1 MSNISDMVLKKEA
14 AWKDEDYRNAAM
26 NIALPVGGAAAGYGL
41 TNALVDDAST
51 GMKIG
56 GAGLGAAAALITS
69 LYLQNMDK
77 GTVPADAPPVKPS
90 EKEEQELKDVASDWS
105 PRGAVGI
112 GLGVGAAGAGA
123 YGAYRAGKGL
133 LKGVGSALERVGD
146 KAGHG
151 ATTLIGK
158 GTTIAGKGISDTAK
172 TAYDAISGKSVKDA
186 LDATRA
192 AGKET
197 TEGIWNLKG
206 LLKLIKKVKKVA
218 P

>member
-26 NIALPVGGAAAGYGL
+26 NVVLPVGGAAAGYGL

-77 GTVPADAPPVKPS
+77 GAPADTPAPKLS
-90 EKEEQELKDVASDWS
+90 EQAEQELKDVASDWS
-105 PRGAVGI
+105 PRGAI
-112 GLGVGAAGAGA
+112 GLSLGVGAGGMGA

-158 GTTIAGKGISDTAK
+158 GTTIAGKGIYDTAK